1 MNTEK
6 NESTLH
12 PLLSD
17 FRNIIAFW
25 KVLRPCFF
33 VLLVDENEYGTL
45 VESLAPVTSTMQNT
59 SRLYGSDEGE

>member
-6 NESTLH
+6 NECTLH

-25 KVLRPCFF
+25 KVLRPCCF

-45 VESLAPVTSTMQNT
+45 VESLAPVASTMQN
-59 SRLYGSDEGE
+59 SSSLYGSDEGE